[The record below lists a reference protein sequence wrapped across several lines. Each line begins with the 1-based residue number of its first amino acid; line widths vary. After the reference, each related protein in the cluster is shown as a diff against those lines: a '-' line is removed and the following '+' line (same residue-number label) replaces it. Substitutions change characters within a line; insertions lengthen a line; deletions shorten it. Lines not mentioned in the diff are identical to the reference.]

1 MIHTKL
7 LHHFF
12 LELLNCLLQLLQVIL
27 EINIP
32 EVTLENAIVL
42 ANIGNEVVE
51 LPGRN
56 KLMLG

>member
-1 MIHTKL
+1 MVHTKL
-7 LHHFF
+7 LHHLF
-12 LELLNCLLQLLQVIL
+12 LELLNCLLQLLQIIL
-27 EINIP
+27 EINLP

-42 ANIGNEVVE
+42 ANIGNKVVE